1 MTENQIQMAASDD
14 PGDWSPEVQF
24 LAREVERLRA
34 AIADTVKMDET
45 PSKDQHIRK
54 LEEDIKDLVS
64 RCRRAENRAEYAEGR
79 LRIAEA
85 DLKVLRDMSPSD
97 HAMAREARLNH
108 QITALTVRAEKAE
121 AEATVLR
128 GLWETAQAQA
138 GSERE
143 RAEKAEKERDTAVR
157 GRDALRDMASI
168 RLARAEKAEAEVE
181 MLRSTVTVWPAS
193 PSRWSHT

>member
-1 MTENQIQMAASDD
+1 MCMTENQIQNAASDD
-14 PGDWSPEVQF
+14 PGDWSPEVRF

-34 AIADTVKMDET
+34 AIADTVKMAET

-121 AEATVLR
+121 SEATILR
-128 GLWETAQAQA
+128 GLWAADSVACQEVYAAARSVVRAWTHE
-138 GSERE
+138 GWSEGGQE
-143 RAEKAEKERDTAVR
+143 Q
-157 GRDALRDMASI
+157 MA
-168 RLARAEKAEAEVE
+168 RLAKAVG
-181 MLRSTVTVWPAS
+181 L
-193 PSRWSHT
+193 